1 MSHAPH
7 CAFRP
12 LRYLVDEAPLESLN
26 GPKGREMITKTAAM
40 KRVCFLLAGTALTL
54 APDAGFAQE
63 ADAPGMGQDI
73 VVYARKRAENVQ
85 DVPMSITA
93 VTAVEAER
101 KGIVTALDLVSVTPN
116 LTTNS
121 AFGETQPNYAM
132 RGISVANEFNPNQ
145 ASPIGVYVD
154 EAYMSNRISHGLQ
167 LLDVDR
173 VEVLRGPQGTLY
185 GRNTTGGAISVYTR
199 KPTLDGRLT
208 GYAEAGI
215 GNADRIEGKA
225 ALDVTLDE
233 AGTWGLRVAG
243 SYVRSDGLIKNRLQG
258 KDDLNSIDTLN
269 GRATLRFRPS
279 TDFDATLAIYAG
291 RNRPTSSAA
300 FAIGTAAGGVNP
312 LTGYTRAGL
321 GFYEAEMD
329 GTGRFR
335 TWGKGALL
343 RMQWSA
349 SDAVQI
355 TSVTSL
361 DDGGQDLD
369 FDADGSPFDILTD
382 RWKASFKQLNQELRA
397 EIDLAPGIS
406 TTFGGYYGADEV
418 HIDYRNDFL
427 HALPSAFTTT
437 VDSVQKRSSYA
448 GFANIDW
455 KVTDRL
461 NLSGGLRWTRDAIQV
476 VNDTATYRGVT
487 TIGPDY
493 STPKRKSSALTGRIS
508 VDYEIADA
516 VRLYASF
523 SRGYRGGGY
532 NASTS
537 SGLTSLTYVEPEF
550 VKTYEAGIKSEFAN
564 RAITL
569 NVSAFHNDYKNQQ
582 LQELVGA
589 VSYLRNAGRSTLRGA
604 EAELTLRPA
613 ANVTISGSL
622 GYLDATYD
630 SLTLSGF
637 VLDGNRLPFA
647 PKWTSNANAN
657 WRFARIGAF
666 DISANATIIYTDF
679 QYFSPFNQTN
689 GNGALSQGANT
700 ITNGQI
706 RIDDGDRYLSLW
718 VRNLF
723 EEKVYVY
730 GLDVRSLGYN
740 YLVQNNPRTFGMRAG
755 LRF

>member
-1 MSHAPH
+1 MT
-7 CAFRP
+7 
-12 LRYLVDEAPLESLN
+12 
-26 GPKGREMITKTAAM
+26 IKTATI
-40 KRVCFLLAGTALTL
+40 KRACLLLTGSSVL
-54 APDAGFAQE
+54 MAPGSVFAQQE
-63 ADAPGMGQDI
+63 DPSAMGRDI
-73 VVYARKRAENVQ
+73 VVYARKRAENIQ

-167 LLDVDR
+167 LLDIDR

-185 GRNTTGGAISVYTR
+185 GRNTTGGAISVYTS
-199 KPTLDGRLT
+199 KPTLEGGFS

-215 GNADRIEGKA
+215 GNAERMEGKA
-225 ALDVTLDE
+225 ALDSTLDE

-258 KDDLNSIDTLN
+258 KADLNSIDTLN
-269 GRATLRFRPS
+269 GRATLRFRP
-279 TDFDATLAIYAG
+279 DANFDATLAIYAG

-300 FAIGTAAGGVNP
+300 FAIGTGAGGVNP
-312 LTGYTRAGL
+312 LTGYTRTGM

-343 RMQWSA
+343 RMQWKG

-355 TSVTSL
+355 TSVTSV

-369 FDADGSPFDILTD
+369 FDADGSPFNILTD
-382 RWKASFKQLNQELRA
+382 KWKANFKQINQELRA
-397 EIDLAPGIS
+397 EIDLAPGLS
-406 TTFGGYYGADEV
+406 ATLGGYYGADEV

-427 HALPSAFTTT
+427 QALPSRFTTT

-448 GFANIDW
+448 GFANMDW

-461 NLSGGLRWTRDAIQV
+461 NISGGLRWTHDTIQV
-476 VNDTATYRGVT
+476 VKDTATYRGVT

-493 STPKRKSSALTGRIS
+493 STPKRSSSAVTGRIS
-508 VDYEIADA
+508 VDYEVVDA
-516 VRLYASF
+516 MRIYASF

-537 SGLTSLTYVEPEF
+537 NGLASLTYVEPEF

-564 RAITL
+564 RAVTL
-569 NVSAFHNDYKNQQ
+569 NLSAFHNDYKNQQ
-582 LQELVGA
+582 LQELVGP
-589 VSYLRNAGRSTLRGA
+589 VSYLRNAGRSTLQGA
-604 EAELTLRPA
+604 EAELTLRPVV
-613 ANVTISGSL
+613 NLTLSGSI

-630 SLTLSGF
+630 RLTLSGV
-637 VLDGNRLPFA
+637 VLDNNRLPFT
-647 PKWTSNANAN
+647 PKWTSNANVN
-657 WRFARIGAF
+657 WRFSRLDDF
-666 DISANATIIYTDF
+666 DISANATVIYTDF
-679 QYFSPFNQTN
+679 QYFSPFNQAN
-689 GNGALSQGANT
+689 GNGVLSQDANI
-700 ITNGQI
+700 ITNGQL
-706 RIDDGDRYLSLW
+706 RIDDGDRYFSLW

-723 EEKVYVY
+723 QEKVYVY

-755 LRF
+755 VRF

>member
-1 MSHAPH
+1 MT
-7 CAFRP
+7 
-12 LRYLVDEAPLESLN
+12 
-26 GPKGREMITKTAAM
+26 TKTAAM
-40 KRVCFLLAGTALTL
+40 KRACLLLAGASLL
-54 APDAGFAQE
+54 L
-63 ADAPGMGQDI
+63 APGMAFAQQEDASGIGQDI

-93 VTAVEAER
+93 VTAAEAER

-121 AFGETQPNYAM
+121 AFGETQPNYAL

-173 VEVLRGPQGTLY
+173 IEVLRGPQGTLY

-199 KPTLDGRLT
+199 KPTLEGGFS

-215 GNADRIEGKA
+215 GNADRVEGKA
-225 ALDVTLDE
+225 ALDSTLDE
-233 AGTWGLRVAG
+233 AGIWGLRIAG
-243 SYVRSDGLIKNRLQG
+243 SYVRADGLIRNRLPG
-258 KDDLNSIDTLN
+258 KADLNSIDTLN
-269 GRATLRFRPS
+269 GRATLRFRPD
-279 TDFDATLAIYAG
+279 TEFDATLAIYAG

-300 FAIGTAAGGVNP
+300 FAIGTGAGGVNP

-343 RMQWSA
+343 RMQWKA
-349 SDAVQI
+349 GDAVQI

-382 RWKASFKQLNQELRA
+382 KWKARFRQINQELRA
-397 EIDLAPGIS
+397 EIDLAPGLS
-406 TTFGGYYGADEV
+406 TTLGGYYGADEV
-418 HIDYRNDFL
+418 HIEYRNDFL

-437 VDSVQKRSSYA
+437 VDSVQKRASYA

-455 KVTDRL
+455 NVTDRL
-461 NLSGGLRWTRDAIQV
+461 NISAGLRWTHDTIQV
-476 VNDTATYRGVT
+476 VDDTATYRGVT
-487 TIGPDY
+487 TIGPGY
-493 STPKRKSSALTGRIS
+493 STPRRKSSAVTGRVS
-508 VDYEIADA
+508 VDYEVADA
-516 VRLYASF
+516 VRIYASF

-537 SGLTSLTYVEPEF
+537 SGLASLTYVEPEF
-550 VKTYEAGIKSEFAN
+550 VRTYEAGIKSEFAN
-564 RAITL
+564 RMVTL
-569 NVSAFHNDYKNQQ
+569 NLSAFHNGYRNQQ

-604 EAELTLRPA
+604 EAELTLRPVA
-613 ANVTISGSL
+613 SLTLSGSI

-630 SLTLSGF
+630 RLTLSGF

-647 PKWTSNANAN
+647 PEWTANANAN
-657 WRFARIGAF
+657 WRFARLGGF
-666 DISANATIIYTDF
+666 DISANATIVYTDF
-679 QYFSPFNQTN
+679 QYFSPFNETN
-689 GNGALSQGANT
+689 GNGTLSQDANI
-700 ITNGQI
+700 ITNGQL

-723 EEKVYVY
+723 EKKVYVY

-740 YLVQNNPRTFGMRAG
+740 YLVQNNPRTFGLRAG